1 MHVLAPLINMTNYI
15 IITGGVIS
23 GLGKGITTASIG
35 KILQLHGYKVTAIKI
50 DPYMNCDA
58 GTLRPTEHG
67 EVWVTEDGG
76 EIDQDLGH
84 YERFLDINISKYQ
97 NITTGQVYS
106 AVIEKERNGKYLGKT
121 VQPIPHV
128 TDEIK
133 RRIRKPSQGEKFDF
147 VMVEIGGTVGD
158 YENVLFLEAVRQMK
172 MEGDKVLYVHVTYVP
187 ALEALGEAKTKPTQ
201 HSVKRLREIG
211 IQPDFIITRAKKP
224 LDNVRRGK
232 IAMFCNIREE
242 DVISN
247 EDVDNVY
254 SVSLLFERQELCK
267 KILKKLNL
275 RKDQN
280 NMEEWDKFIKKIRRL
295 KNTITI
301 GIVGKY
307 FDIGTSQLSD
317 SYISVIEAVKH
328 ASWNNNLMPDIR
340 WIDSKIFE
348 EDPGKLSTL
357 DELDGVIIPGGFGSS
372 GIQGKID
379 TIRYARE
386 KGIPFLGLCL
396 GMQLAVVEYAQN
408 VCKIKGANTVEVD
421 KKAKHPVIDFIPD
434 QVKIIQD
441 SRYGATMRLGAWPAI
456 LKKGTIV
463 YNLYGTEKISERHR
477 HRYEVNPDYVERLE
491 KCGLVF
497 SGRSPDG
504 ILIEFMELPNHPYF
518 VATQAHPEFKSRPMK
533 PAPLF
538 DGLIKVTKKKKK
550 M

>member
-1 MHVLAPLINMTNYI
+1 
-15 IITGGVIS
+15 
-23 GLGKGITTASIG
+23 
-35 KILQLHGYKVTAIKI
+35 
-50 DPYMNCDA
+50 
-58 GTLRPTEHG
+58 
-67 EVWVTEDGG
+67 
-76 EIDQDLGH
+76 
-84 YERFLDINISKYQ
+84 
-97 NITTGQVYS
+97 
-106 AVIEKERNGKYLGKT
+106 
-121 VQPIPHV
+121 
-128 TDEIK
+128 
-133 RRIRKPSQGEKFDF
+133 
-147 VMVEIGGTVGD
+147 
-158 YENVLFLEAVRQMK
+158 
-172 MEGDKVLYVHVTYVP
+172 
-187 ALEALGEAKTKPTQ
+187 
-201 HSVKRLREIG
+201 
-211 IQPDFIITRAKKP
+211 
-224 LDNVRRGK
+224 
-232 IAMFCNIREE
+232 
-242 DVISN
+242 
-247 EDVDNVY
+247 VY

-280 NMEEWDKFIKKIRRL
+280 NMEEWDKFIKKTRRL

-357 DELDGVIIPGGFGSS
+357 DELDGIIIPGGFGSS

-386 KGIPFLGLCL
+386 HDIPFLGLCL

-463 YNLYGTEKISERHR
+463 HKIYGTEKVSERHR

-504 ILIEFMELPNHPYF
+504 ILMEFMEITDHCYF
-518 VATQAHPEFKSRPMK
+518 VTTQAHPEFKSRPMK

-538 DGLIKVTKKKKK
+538 DGLIKAAKKK
-550 M
+550 

>member
-1 MHVLAPLINMTNYI
+1 MVNYI

-35 KILQLHGYKVTAIKI
+35 KILQLHGYKVTAMKI

-84 YERFLDINISKYQ
+84 YERFLDINIPKYH
-97 NITTGQVYS
+97 NITTGQVYGV
-106 AVIEKERNGKYLGKT
+106 VIDKERKGKYLGKT

-128 TDEIK
+128 TNEIK
-133 RRIRKPSQGEKFDF
+133 ERIKRPAKENGWDF
-147 VMVEIGGTVGD
+147 VLVEIGGTVGD

-172 MEGDKVLYVHVTYVP
+172 NEGETVLFVHVTYVP
-187 ALEALGEAKTKPTQ
+187 MLEALGEAKTKPTQ

-211 IQPDFIITRAKKP
+211 IMPDFIITRSEKT
-224 LDNVRRGK
+224 LDSVRREK
-232 IAMFCNIREE
+232 IAMFCNVNED

-254 SVSLLFERQELCK
+254 SISLLFENQDFSK
-267 KILKKLNL
+267 KVLRKLNL
-275 RKDQN
+275 RKNHNDL
-280 NMEEWDKFIKKIRRL
+280 EGWEKFLKKIKRL
-295 KNTITI
+295 KSTVTI

-328 ASWNNNLMPDIR
+328 AAWNYNLNPDIK
-340 WIDSKIFE
+340 WIDSKVFE
-348 EDPGKLSTL
+348 KDPKKLSTL
-357 DELDGVIIPGGFGSS
+357 EKLDGIIVPGGFGLS
-372 GIQGKID
+372 GIDGKIA
-379 TIRYARE
+379 TIQYCRE
-386 KGIPFLGLCL
+386 KGIPYLGLCL
-396 GMQLAVVEYAQN
+396 GMQLAVVEYARN
-408 VCKIKGANTVEVD
+408 VCNLKSAHSTEVD
-421 KKAKHPVIDFIPD
+421 KKTSYPVIDFIPD
-434 QVKIIQD
+434 QVKILQE
-441 SRYGATMRLGAWPAI
+441 SRYGATMRLGAYPAL
-456 LKKGTIV
+456 LKKGTLIR
-463 YNLYGTEKISERHR
+463 NLYGENKVFERHR
-477 HRYEVNPDYVERLE
+477 HRYEVNPEYVKPLE

-504 ILIEFMELPNHPYF
+504 VLMEFMEIPEHPYF

-533 PAPLF
+533 PSPLF
-538 DGLIKVTKKKKK
+538 DGLIKAAKKRMSK
-550 M
+550 